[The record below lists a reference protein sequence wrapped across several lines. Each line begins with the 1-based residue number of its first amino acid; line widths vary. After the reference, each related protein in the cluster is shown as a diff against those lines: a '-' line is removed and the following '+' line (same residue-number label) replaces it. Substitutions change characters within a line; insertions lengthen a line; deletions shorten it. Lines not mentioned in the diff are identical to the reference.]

1 MRASSIGFRICSR
14 LFEEG
19 LDSLFRWLM
28 ERSTHGFYV
37 KSFELM
43 EKIID
48 FSVVG
53 KYGMIYK
60 YFGYGKK
67 VEKKDF

>member
-1 MRASSIGFRICSR
+1 
-14 LFEEG
+14 
-19 LDSLFRWLM
+19 M

>member
-1 MRASSIGFRICSR
+1 
-14 LFEEG
+14 
-19 LDSLFRWLM
+19 M
-28 ERSTHGFYV
+28 ERSTHRFYV

-53 KYGMIYK
+53 KYSMIYK
-60 YFGYGKK
+60 YFEYGKK